1 MYKVVVTDLWYQG
14 VCSASTVFFGVSAGV
29 LSTMVLLTSMLEDT
43 TFPLWT
49 PIGVFIA
56 GAWHPK
62 AHNCFGKAVVNSDCR
77 VLVVNHRQDSLC
89 SWREQDA
96 FWQQLAIEYRGLQL
110 ELSSYQ
116 GSAAAELYGAS
127 MHDLGSRLAASVHFW
142 NWLLWQNHV
151 NSIHLTDIIH
161 VACDLNEITF
171 HHPFPGY
178 FNSLGL
184 RLLCR
189 LWKHMWIPSGKDGD
203 WSKELLEC
211 MQQWCDAHCLKMLC
225 ENCFLDWPTC
235 LGSPELGQYYLEQLC
250 DSFANSRKDGALVSN
265 LRFIPVRFER
275 LHNSA
280 DMDLYEVS
288 FVMPDPWL
296 QSHWFQNG
304 TAIDDVE
311 RIIFTHPC
319 IVVFHF
325 DSGQSFLGFYQS
337 HVKRRPSKRKADGTK
352 KQFRNWLNSLVIACI
367 PQTTDGLEVE
377 RLICERI
384 EVIQLTSLMGIGSL
398 GRMLF
403 PLDKRFHA
411 WFAETDAITG
421 LPALD
426 MSLEAVLETVVPA
439 LSVPAEVG
447 QNLRELMSLVQHNLM
462 TAILGPPGTGQ
473 NSQ

>member
-1 MYKVVVTDLWYQG
+1 MRIV
-14 VCSASTVFFGVSAGV
+14 
-29 LSTMVLLTSMLEDT
+29 
-43 TFPLWT
+43 
-49 PIGVFIA
+49 
-56 GAWHPK
+56 
-62 AHNCFGKAVVNSDCR
+62 
-77 VLVVNHRQDSLC
+77 
-89 SWREQDA
+89 
-96 FWQQLAIEYRGLQL
+96 
-110 ELSSYQ
+110 
-116 GSAAAELYGAS
+116 
-127 MHDLGSRLAASVHFW
+127 
-142 NWLLWQNHV
+142 
-151 NSIHLTDIIH
+151 
-161 VACDLNEITF
+161 
-171 HHPFPGY
+171 
-178 FNSLGL
+178 
-184 RLLCR
+184 
-189 LWKHMWIPSGKDGD
+189 
-203 WSKELLEC
+203 
-211 MQQWCDAHCLKMLC
+211 
-225 ENCFLDWPTC
+225 FLDWPTC

-250 DSFANSRKDGALVSN
+250 DCFANSRKDGTLVSN
-265 LRFIPVRFER
+265 LRSIPVRFEH

-311 RIIFTHPC
+311 RITFTHPC

-337 HVKRRPSKRKADGTK
+337 HVKRRPSKRKVDGTK

-411 WFAETDAITG
+411 WFAETDASTQ

-426 MSLEAVLETVVPA
+426 RSLEHRLETIVPA

-447 QNLRELMSLVQHNLM
+447 QNLRELMLLVQRNLM
-462 TAILGPPGTGQ
+462 TAILGPPGTGKTTNILGCLRLLLLLHKRETPNNHLRILLCAPTNHAVQ
-473 NSQ
+473 ELESAVCQLKSEYDFASIRICSSRMFKGKGKGKKIALVADKVWERAHEKALAKERWLIVVHSRWM